1 MSYCRQVTSLVRPAI
16 VPAILIF
23 ALFSCRVPVDFQQGK
38 PFVYKTT
45 IKIDGTNIKGD
56 EKQELGLR
64 LQNQL
69 DDSLQT
75 KTVTAFDWPW
85 KRPYIIYK
93 KLPEPPVFDTS
104 NVGRSIVFMRSLLS
118 SNGYNASVIQDTVV
132 YKTVHKGKIKKGQN
146 LEEQRVCID
155 FIVKPGKQMLF
166 DSVGFSLSTP
176 EFQQI
181 ALESRNQSLI
191 KVGQPYS
198 KQVLTSEVTRLV
210 DSFRNKGYFRFTK
223 EDLYVEHDTVF
234 SALIDPSLDPIEQA
248 ELLEKLKQKKENPT
262 VTVVVKQRPT
272 RDSTHLMKYYIGQ
285 VTVYPDLITGADTL
299 AFHTDTTIINQI
311 KFVSQTNKFKLSFIA
326 NNIYMYPGGLYRQQN
341 YYRTANRLS
350 QFPAWEYNNID
361 FQISPVSDSVLDMSI
376 RMYLAKKQKISV
388 SLETSYNTNDIV
400 TTSNVFGTSL
410 ILGLQNRN
418 TFRQSILSNTSLSGG
433 VEVGSNTVKNA
444 DGSYSHPINIQTI
457 LASLSHTVAIPRI
470 INIIPLIHFP
480 GNLEQKGFN
489 TQTLINVNANYTR
502 RIDFFTMVS
511 VNGSFGYQWS
521 KTKLHLKNDKNVAVT
536 KSYLWKPINIE
547 NTTLPKTTDSFDTY
561 LKNNPAFQLSFRPG
575 LVIGQTFAYNIV
587 RVKGNKV
594 NYFLV
599 DFEQSGALLGL
610 IKSLDKGSLLRYVR
624 GEIEFRH
631 NIDYGKNQ
639 MVFRAYAGAGY
650 AYGLTSTG
658 YENTLPFFKAF
669 YAGGPNSM
677 RAWQVRNL
685 GLGSAKYYS
694 GSLNNYD
701 LRFGDIKLEFNAEY
715 RFLLGTLFGI
725 KFKSALFTDVGNI
738 WNWKPINNSDSA
750 VGSNFQLNTFYK
762 ELAYGAGT
770 GLRLDFNY
778 FLIRLDWSY
787 RIHDPQA
794 LVGSDK
800 WFYDLTLGSGQL
812 QLGINYPF

>member
-1 MSYCRQVTSLVRPAI
+1 M
-16 VPAILIF
+16 
-23 ALFSCRVPVDFQQGK
+23 
-38 PFVYKTT
+38 
-45 IKIDGTNIKGD
+45 DGDIKGD
-56 EKQELGLR
+56 ERQELELR

-75 KTVTAFDWPW
+75 KTVTAFFPWPHL
-85 KRPYIIYK
+85 IYK
-93 KLPEPPVFDTS
+93 KLANPPVFDTA
-104 NVGRSIVFMRSLLS
+104 NLGRSIVFMNGLLNS
-118 SNGYNASVIQDTVV
+118 TGYYSPKIADTVI
-132 YKTVHKGKIKKGQN
+132 YKSMSKKDS
-146 LEEQRVCID
+146 LKEQRVTIH
-155 FIVKPGKQMLF
+155 FIVKPGKQMVF
-166 DSVGFSLSTP
+166 DSVGFSLTKP

-198 KQVLTSEVTRLV
+198 KQVLTNEVNRLV
-210 DSFRNKGYFRFTK
+210 DSFRNNGYFRFTK

-262 VTVVVKQRPT
+262 VTIVVRQRPV
-272 RDSTHLMKYYIGQ
+272 RDSTHLIKYYIGQ
-285 VTVYPDLITGADTL
+285 VRVYPDLIVGVDTI
-299 AFHTDTTIINQI
+299 AFHSDTTNIHQI
-311 KFVSQTNKFKLSFIA
+311 EFISQTNKFKLSFLA
-326 NNIYMYPGGLYRQQN
+326 NNIFMYPGGLYKQQS
-341 YYRTANRLS
+341 YFRTSNRLS
-350 QFPAWEYNNID
+350 QFPAWEYNNIE
-361 FQISPVSDSVLDMSI
+361 FQRSPYSDSLLDMTI
-376 RMYLAKKQKISV
+376 RMYLAKKQKISI
-388 SLETSYNTNDIV
+388 SFETSYNTNDIV
-400 TTSNVFGTSL
+400 TTTNVLGTSL

-433 VEVGSNTVKNA
+433 VEIGSNTVKNS
-444 DGSYSHPINIQTI
+444 DGSYSHPIAVQTI
-457 LASLSHTVAIPRI
+457 LGTLSHTVAIPRI
-470 INIIPLIHFP
+470 VHIFP
-480 GNLEQKGFN
+480 FVNFLSDLEQKGFN

-521 KTKLHLKNDKNVAVT
+521 KTTIHSKKDQNFAVT

-547 NTTLPKTTDSFDTY
+547 NTTLPKTTDSFDNY
-561 LKNNPAFQLSFRPG
+561 LAANPAFQLSFRPG

-587 RVKGNKV
+587 RARGNKI

-599 DFEQSGALLGL
+599 DFEQSGALLGF
-610 IKSLDKGSLLRYVR
+610 IKSLDKGPLLRYIR

-639 MVFRAYAGAGY
+639 MVFRTYAGAGY

-669 YAGGPNSM
+669 YSGGPNSM

-701 LRFGDIKLEFNAEY
+701 LRFGDMKLEFNAEY

-725 KFKSALFTDVGNI
+725 KFKSALFTDIGNI

-750 VGSNFQLNTFYK
+750 VGSNFQLNSFYK

-794 LVGSDK
+794 LEGSDK
-800 WFYDLTLGSGQL
+800 WFYDLKLGSGQL

>member
-1 MSYCRQVTSLVRPAI
+1 M
-16 VPAILIF
+16 
-23 ALFSCRVPVDFQQGK
+23 DK
-38 PFVYKTT
+38 
-45 IKIDGTNIKGD
+45 N
-56 EKQELGLR
+56 
-64 LQNQL
+64 
-69 DDSLQT
+69 DSL
-75 KTVTAFDWPW
+75 K
-85 KRPYIIYK
+85 
-93 KLPEPPVFDTS
+93 
-104 NVGRSIVFMRSLLS
+104 
-118 SNGYNASVIQDTVV
+118 
-132 YKTVHKGKIKKGQN
+132 
-146 LEEQRVCID
+146 EQRVTIQ
-155 FIVKPGKQMLF
+155 FIVKPGKQMVF
-166 DSVGFSLSTP
+166 DSVGFSLTTP

-181 ALESRNQSLI
+181 AMESRKQSLL

-198 KQVLTSEVTRLV
+198 KQLLTNEVNRLV
-210 DSFRNKGYFRFTK
+210 DSFRNNGYFRFTK

-262 VTVVVKQRPT
+262 VTVVVRQRPA
-272 RDSTHLMKYYIGQ
+272 RDSTHLIKYYIGQ
-285 VTVYPDLITGADTL
+285 TTVYPDLTPGVDTI
-299 AFHTDTTIINQI
+299 AFHSDTTIINQI
-311 KFVSQTNKFKLSFIA
+311 KFISQTDKFKLPFVA
-326 NNIYMYPGGLYRQQN
+326 NNIYLLPGGLYKQQL
-341 YYRTANRLS
+341 YFRTSNRLS
-350 QFPAWEYNNID
+350 QLPAWQYNNIE
-361 FQISPVSDSVLDMSI
+361 FQRSPYNDSLLDMTI

-410 ILGLQNRN
+410 ILALQNRN
-418 TFRQSILSNTSLSGG
+418 AFKQSILTNTSLSGG
-433 VEVGSNTVKNA
+433 VEIGSNTIPN
-444 DGSYSHPINIQTI
+444 GNGGYSHPIAVQTL
-457 LASLSHTVAIPRI
+457 LAAISHTVVIPRI
-470 INIIPLIHFP
+470 IHIIPFVKFP
-480 GNLEQKGFN
+480 ANLEQKGFN

-521 KTKLHLKNDKNVAVT
+521 KTTIHSKNDKSFPVT
-536 KSYLWKPINIE
+536 KSYVWKPINIE
-547 NTTLPKTTDSFDTY
+547 NTTLPVTTDSFNKY
-561 LKNNPAFQLSFRPG
+561 LAQNPAFQLSFRPG

-587 RVKGNKV
+587 RAKGNKI

-599 DFEQSGALLGL
+599 DFEQSGALLGF
-610 IKSLDKGSLLRYVR
+610 IKQLDTGALLRYIR

-650 AYGLTSTG
+650 AYGRAGTG

-669 YAGGPNSM
+669 YSGGPNSM

-738 WNWKPINNSDSA
+738 WNWKPLNNSDSA
-750 VGSNFQLNTFYK
+750 VGSNFELNSFYK

-778 FLIRLDWSY
+778 FLVRLDWSY

-800 WFYDLTLGSGQL
+800 WFYNLQLGSGQL

>member
-1 MSYCRQVTSLVRPAI
+1 MSYCRQVTSSLVRPAI

-23 ALFSCRVPVDFQQGK
+23 ALFSCRVPVDFQRGK
-38 PFVYKTT
+38 PFVFRTT
-45 IKIDGTNIKGD
+45 IKVEGNIKGD
-56 EKQELGLR
+56 EKQDLEAR

-75 KTVTAFDWPW
+75 KTVTAFSFFSGGHL
-85 KRPYIIYK
+85 IYK
-93 KLPEPPVFDTS
+93 KLANPPVFDTT
-104 NVGRSIVFMRSLLS
+104 NLTRSIYFMNSLLN
-118 SNGYNASVIQDTVV
+118 SNGYYSPQITDTVFI
-132 YKTVHKGKIKKGQN
+132 KTKDKNDSLK
-146 LEEQRVCID
+146 EQRVTIQ
-155 FIVKPGKQMLF
+155 FIVKPGKQMVF
-166 DSVGFSLSTP
+166 DSIGFSLTTP

-181 ALESRNQSLI
+181 AMESRKQSLL

-198 KQVLTSEVTRLV
+198 KQLLTSEVNRLV
-210 DSFRNKGYFRFTK
+210 DSFRNNGYFRFTK

-262 VTVVVKQRPT
+262 VTVVVRQRPA
-272 RDSTHLMKYYIGQ
+272 RDSTHLIKYYIGQ
-285 VTVYPDLITGADTL
+285 ATVYPDLTPGVDTL
-299 AFHTDTTIINQI
+299 GFHSDTTMISQI
-311 KFVSQTNKFKLSFIA
+311 KFISETNKFKLPFIA
-326 NNIYMYPGGLYRQQN
+326 NNIFLLPGGLYKQQV
-341 YYRTANRLS
+341 YFRTSNRLS
-350 QFPAWEYNNID
+350 QLPAWQYNNIE
-361 FQISPVSDSVLDMSI
+361 FQRSPYSDSLLDMTI
-376 RMYLAKKQKISV
+376 RMYMAKKQKISV
-388 SLETSYNTNDIV
+388 SLETSFNTNDIV

-410 ILGLQNRN
+410 ILALQNRN
-418 TFRQSILSNTSLSGG
+418 AFKQSILTNTSLSGG
-433 VEVGSNTVKNA
+433 VEIGSNTIQNPVTG
-444 DGSYSHPINIQTI
+444 DYSHPIAVQTI
-457 LASLSHTVAIPRI
+457 LAALSHTVVIPRI
-470 INIIPLIHFP
+470 IHIIPFVHFP
-480 GNLEQKGFN
+480 ANLEQKGFN

-521 KTKLHLKNDKNVAVT
+521 KTTIHSKNDKSFPVT

-547 NTTLPKTTDSFDTY
+547 NTTLPYTTDSFKNY
-561 LKNNPAFQLSFRPG
+561 LDSNPAFRLSFRPG

-587 RVKGNKV
+587 RAKGNKI

-610 IKSLDKGSLLRYVR
+610 LKNLDKGPLLRYIK

-639 MVFRAYAGAGY
+639 LVFRAYGGAGY
-650 AYGLTSTG
+650 AYGLADTT
-658 YENTLPFFKAF
+658 YEHTLPFFKAF
-669 YAGGPNSM
+669 YSGGPNSM

-685 GLGSAKYYS
+685 GLGSSKYYS
-694 GSLNNYD
+694 NPTIVND
-701 LRFGDIKLEFNAEY
+701 NLRFGDIKLEFNAEY

-725 KFKSALFTDVGNI
+725 KFKSALFTDIGNI
-738 WNWKPINNSDSA
+738 WNWKPIDTSAAAIGSDFHLNS
-750 VGSNFQLNTFYK
+750 FYK

-800 WFYDLTLGSGQL
+800 WFYDLKLASGQL

>member
-23 ALFSCRVPVDFQQGK
+23 ALFSCRVPVDFQKGK
-38 PFVYKTT
+38 PFVYRTT
-45 IKIDGTNIKGD
+45 IKVEGNIRGD
-56 EKQELGLR
+56 EKQDLQIR

-75 KTVTAFDWPW
+75 KTVTAFFSWPH
-85 KRPYIIYK
+85 IVYK
-93 KLPEPPVFDTS
+93 KLANPPVFDTANLS
-104 NVGRSIVFMRSLLS
+104 RSIYFMNSLLN
-118 SNGYNASVIQDTVV
+118 SNGYYSPQIKDTVV
-132 YKTVHKGKIKKGQN
+132 IKSMDKN
-146 LEEQRVCID
+146 DSLKEQRVSIQ
-155 FIVKPGKQMLF
+155 FIVKPGKQMVF
-166 DSVGFSLSTP
+166 DSVGYSLTTP
-176 EFQQI
+176 EFQRI
-181 ALESRNQSLI
+181 AMESRKQSLI

-198 KQVLTSEVTRLV
+198 KQLLTSEVNRLV
-210 DSFRNKGYFRFTK
+210 DSFRNNGYFRFTK

-262 VTVVVKQRPT
+262 VTVVVRQRPA
-272 RDSTHLMKYYIGQ
+272 RDSSHLVKYYIGQ
-285 VTVYPDLITGADTL
+285 ETVYSDLTPGIDTL
-299 AFHTDTTIINQI
+299 AFHSDTTTINQI
-311 KFVSQTNKFKLSFIA
+311 RFISQTNKFKLQFIA
-326 NNIYMYPGGLYRQQN
+326 NNIYLLPGGLYKQQA
-341 YYRTANRLS
+341 YFRTSNRLS
-350 QFPAWEYNNID
+350 QLPAWQYNNIE
-361 FQISPVSDSVLDMSI
+361 FQRSPYNDSLLDMTI
-376 RMYLAKKQKISV
+376 RMYLAKKQKVSV

-410 ILGLQNRN
+410 ILALQNRN
-418 TFRQSILSNTSLSGG
+418 AFRQSILTNTSISGG
-433 VEVGSNTVKNA
+433 VEIGSNTIQNS
-444 DGSYSHPINIQTI
+444 DGSYSHPIALQTL
-457 LASLSHTVAIPRI
+457 LAALSHTVVIPRI
-470 INIIPLIHFP
+470 IHIIPFLNFP
-480 GNLEQKGFN
+480 ANLEQKGFN

-521 KTKLHLKNDKNVAVT
+521 KTTIHSKHDKSFPVT
-536 KSYLWKPINIE
+536 KSYVWKPINIE
-547 NTTLPKTTDSFDTY
+547 NTTLPKTTDSFDHY
-561 LKNNPAFQLSFRPG
+561 LALNPAFQLSFRPG

-587 RVKGNKV
+587 RAKGNKI

-599 DFEQSGALLGL
+599 DFEQSGALLGF
-610 IKSLDKGSLLRYVR
+610 IKSLDKGSLLRYIR
-624 GEIEFRH
+624 GEMEFRH

-650 AYGLTSTG
+650 AYGLTSSG

-685 GLGSAKYYS
+685 GLGSSKYYS
-694 GSLNNYD
+694 NPAIANND
-701 LRFGDIKLEFNAEY
+701 LRFGDVKLEFNAEY

-725 KFKSALFTDVGNI
+725 KFKSALFTDIGNI
-738 WNWKPINNSDSA
+738 WNWKPIDTSAAA
-750 VGSNFQLNTFYK
+750 VGSDFQLSRFYK

-787 RIHDPQA
+787 KIHDPQA
-794 LVGSDK
+794 LDGSEK
-800 WFYDLTLGSGQL
+800 WFYNMQLGSGQL

>member
-1 MSYCRQVTSLVRPAI
+1 MSYCRQVTSSRVRPAI

-23 ALFSCRVPVDFQQGK
+23 ALFSCRVPVDFQRGK
-38 PFVYKTT
+38 PFVYRTT
-45 IKIDGTNIKGD
+45 IKVEGNIKGD
-56 EKQELGLR
+56 EKQDLEAR

-75 KTVTAFDWPW
+75 KTVTAFFSWPHL
-85 KRPYIIYK
+85 IYK
-93 KLPEPPVFDTS
+93 KLANPPVFDTA
-104 NVGRSIVFMRSLLS
+104 NLGRSVYFMNSLLN
-118 SNGYNASVIQDTVV
+118 SNGYYSPQIKDTVV
-132 YKTVHKGKIKKGQN
+132 IKSMDKN
-146 LEEQRVCID
+146 DSLKEQRVTIQ
-155 FIVKPGKQMLF
+155 FIVKPGKQMVF
-166 DSVGFSLSTP
+166 DSVGFSLTTP

-181 ALESRNQSLI
+181 AMESRKQSLL

-198 KQVLTSEVTRLV
+198 KQLLTNEVNRLV
-210 DSFRNKGYFRFTK
+210 DSFRNNGYFRFTK

-262 VTVVVKQRPT
+262 VTVVVRQRPA
-272 RDSTHLMKYYIGQ
+272 RDSTHLIKYYIGQ
-285 VTVYPDLITGADTL
+285 TTVYPDLTPGVDTI
-299 AFHTDTTIINQI
+299 AFHSDTTIINHI
-311 KFVSQTNKFKLSFIA
+311 KFISQTDKFKLPFVA
-326 NNIYMYPGGLYRQQN
+326 NNIYLLPGGLYKQQL
-341 YYRTANRLS
+341 YFRTSNRLS
-350 QFPAWEYNNID
+350 QLPAWQYNSIE
-361 FQISPVSDSVLDMSI
+361 FQRSPYGDSLLDMTI
-376 RMYLAKKQKISV
+376 RMYLAKKQKISL
-388 SLETSYNTNDIV
+388 SLETSFNTNDIV

-410 ILGLQNRN
+410 ILSLQNRN
-418 TFRQSILSNTSLSGG
+418 AFKQSILTNTSLSGG
-433 VEVGSNTVKNA
+433 VEIGSNTIQNG
-444 DGSYSHPINIQTI
+444 DGSYSHPIAVQTL
-457 LASLSHTVAIPRI
+457 LAALSHTVVIPRI
-470 INIIPLIHFP
+470 IHIVPFVHFP
-480 GNLEQKGFN
+480 ANLEQKGFN

-502 RIDFFTMVS
+502 RIDFFTMIS

-521 KTKLHLKNDKNVAVT
+521 KTTIHSKNDKSFPVT

-547 NTTLPKTTDSFDTY
+547 NTTLPYTTDSFKNY
-561 LKNNPAFQLSFRPG
+561 LDSNPAFKLSFRPG

-587 RVKGNKV
+587 RARGNKI

-610 IKSLDKGSLLRYVR
+610 LKNLDKGPLLRYIK

-639 MVFRAYAGAGY
+639 LVFRAYGGAGY
-650 AYGLTSTG
+650 AYGLADTT
-658 YENTLPFFKAF
+658 YEHTLPFFKAF
-669 YAGGPNSM
+669 YSGGPNSM

-685 GLGSAKYYS
+685 GLGSSKYYS
-694 GSLNNYD
+694 DPTIASDN

-725 KFKSALFTDVGNI
+725 KFKSALFTDIGNI
-738 WNWKPINNSDSA
+738 WDWKPIDTSAVA
-750 VGSNFQLNTFYK
+750 VGSDFHLNSFYK

-800 WFYDLTLGSGQL
+800 WFYNLQLGSGQL

>member
-1 MSYCRQVTSLVRPAI
+1 MSYCRQVTSSLVRPAI

-23 ALFSCRVPVDFQQGK
+23 ALFSCRVPVDFQRGK

-45 IKIDGTNIKGD
+45 IKVEGDIKGD
-56 EKQELGLR
+56 EKQELELR

-75 KTVTAFDWPW
+75 KTVTAFSLS
-85 KRPYIIYK
+85 RFIYK
-93 KLPEPPVFDTS
+93 KLANPPVFDTA
-104 NVGRSIVFMRSLLS
+104 NLGRSIVFMNGLLNS
-118 SNGYNASVIQDTVV
+118 TGYYAPKIKDTVI
-132 YKTVHKGKIKKGQN
+132 YKSRYKDDS
-146 LEEQRVCID
+146 LREQRVTIR
-155 FIVKPGKQMLF
+155 FTVKPGKQMVF
-166 DSVGFSLSTP
+166 DSVGFSLTTP
-176 EFQQI
+176 EFQRI
-181 ALESRNQSLI
+181 AMESRTQSLI
-191 KVGQPYS
+191 KVGKPYS
-198 KQVLTSEVTRLV
+198 KQVLTNEVSRLV
-210 DSFRNKGYFRFTK
+210 DSFRNNGYFRFTK

-262 VTVVVKQRPT
+262 VTVVVRQRPV
-272 RDSTHLMKYYIGQ
+272 RDSAHLMKYYIGQ
-285 VTVYPDLITGADTL
+285 VTVYPDRVIGVDTL
-299 AFHTDTTIINQI
+299 AFHSDTTVINQI
-311 KFVSQTNKFKLSFIA
+311 KFVSQTNKFKLSFLA
-326 NNIYMYPGGLYRQQN
+326 NNIYMFPGGMYRQQD
-341 YYRTANRLS
+341 YYRTSNRLS
-350 QFPAWEYNNID
+350 QLPAWEYNNIE
-361 FQISPVSDSVLDMSI
+361 FQRSPYSDSLLDMTI
-376 RMYLAKKQKISV
+376 RMFLAKKQKISV

-400 TTSNVFGTSL
+400 TTSNVFGTSV

-418 TFRQSILSNTSLSGG
+418 AFRQSILTNTSLSGG
-433 VEVGSNTVKNA
+433 VEIGSNTVNNN
-444 DGSYSHPINIQTI
+444 GNISHPIGIQTI
-457 LASLSHTVAIPRI
+457 LATLSHTVAIPHI
-470 INIIPLIHFP
+470 INIIPLVNFP
-480 GNLEQKGFN
+480 ANLEQKGFN

-521 KTKLHLKNDKNVAVT
+521 KTTIHVKKDQNFAVT

-547 NTTLPKTTDSFDTY
+547 NTTLPHTTDSFDIY
-561 LKNNPAFQLSFRPG
+561 LAANPAFQLSFRPG

-587 RVKGNKV
+587 RARGNKI

-599 DFEQSGALLGL
+599 DFEQSGALLGF
-610 IKSLDKGSLLRYVR
+610 IKQLDTGALLRYVR

-631 NIDYGKNQ
+631 NIDYGKYQ

-650 AYGLTSTG
+650 AYGRAGTG

-685 GLGSAKYYS
+685 GLGSSKYYS
-694 GSLNNYD
+694 NTTITDID

-725 KFKSALFTDVGNI
+725 KFKSALFTDIGNI
-738 WNWKPINNSDSA
+738 WNWKPIDTSAAAIGSD
-750 VGSNFQLNTFYK
+750 FQLSRFYK

-770 GLRLDFNY
+770 GLRMDFNY

-787 RIHDPQA
+787 KIHDPQA
-794 LVGSDK
+794 LPESTDG
-800 WFYDLTLGSGQL
+800 WFYKIHDPLSGQL

>member
-1 MSYCRQVTSLVRPAI
+1 MSYCRQVTSSLVRPAI

-23 ALFSCRVPVDFQQGK
+23 ALFSCRVPVDFQRGK
-38 PFVYKTT
+38 PFVFRTT
-45 IKIDGTNIKGD
+45 IRLEGNIKGD
-56 EKQELGLR
+56 EKQDLEAR

-75 KTVTAFDWPW
+75 KTVTAFFSGWHLV
-85 KRPYIIYK
+85 YK
-93 KLPEPPVFDTS
+93 KLANPPVFDTA
-104 NVGRSIVFMRSLLS
+104 NLGRSIYFMNSLLNS
-118 SNGYNASVIQDTVV
+118 TGYYSPQINDTVV
-132 YKTVHKGKIKKGQN
+132 IRSMDKNDSLK
-146 LEEQRVCID
+146 EQRVTVQ
-155 FIVKPGKQMLF
+155 FFVNPGKRMVF
-166 DSVGFSLSTP
+166 DSVGFSLTTP
-176 EFQQI
+176 EFQRI
-181 ALESRNQSLI
+181 AMESRKQSLL

-198 KQVLTSEVTRLV
+198 KQVLTNEVNRLV
-210 DSFRNKGYFRFTK
+210 DSFRNNGYFRFTK

-248 ELLEKLKQKKENPT
+248 ELLQKLKQKKENPT
-262 VTVVVKQRPT
+262 VTVVVRQRPA
-272 RDSTHLMKYYIGQ
+272 RDSVHLVKYYIGQ
-285 VTVYPDLITGADTL
+285 TTVYPDLTPGIDTL
-299 AFHTDTTIINQI
+299 AIHSDTTIVNQI
-311 KFVSQTNKFKLSFIA
+311 KFISETNKFKLPFIA
-326 NNIYMYPGGLYRQQN
+326 NNIYLLPGGLYKQQL
-341 YYRTANRLS
+341 YFRTSNRLS
-350 QFPAWEYNNID
+350 QLPAWQYNNIE
-361 FQISPVSDSVLDMSI
+361 FQRSPYSDSLLDMTI

-388 SLETSYNTNDIV
+388 SLEASYNTNDIV

-410 ILGLQNRN
+410 ILALQNRN
-418 TFRQSILSNTSLSGG
+418 AFRQSILTNTSLSGG
-433 VEVGSNTVKNA
+433 VEIGSNTVQNA
-444 DGSYSHPINIQTI
+444 DGSYSHPIAVQTL
-457 LASLSHTVAIPRI
+457 LAAISHTVVIPRI
-470 INIIPLIHFP
+470 IHIIPFIKFP
-480 GNLEQKGFN
+480 ANLEQKGFN

-521 KTKLHLKNDKNVAVT
+521 KTTIHSKKDKSFPVT
-536 KSYLWKPINIE
+536 KSYVWKPINIE
-547 NTTLPKTTDSFDTY
+547 NTTLPITTDSFDKY
-561 LKNNPAFQLSFRPG
+561 LAQNPAFQLSFRPG

-587 RVKGNKV
+587 RAKGNKI

-599 DFEQSGALLGL
+599 DFEQSGALLGF
-610 IKSLDKGSLLRYVR
+610 IKSLDKGPLLRYIR

-639 MVFRAYAGAGY
+639 MVFRTYAGAGY
-650 AYGLTSTG
+650 AYGLTGSG

-669 YAGGPNSM
+669 YSGGPNSM

-750 VGSNFQLNTFYK
+750 VGSNFELSSFYK

-770 GLRLDFNY
+770 GLRIDFNY
-778 FLIRLDWSY
+778 FLVRLDWSY

-800 WFYDLTLGSGQL
+800 WFYDLRLGSGQL